1 MRMARLCEDG
11 AARFVILDGDQLYET
26 VDIDR
31 ICARHAITDAH
42 RGALWRLLESAG
54 RTLLD
59 QRRLQTTPVQ
69 LARIRQDLLLGLR
82 VTRQLADLT
91 PRAGQGGGGQPSA
104 TISRTHLAALREGE
118 RRAGGGAGAG
128 SRLEEAHDTLAW
140 LAEVY
145 ESALESCARIQR
157 EGQDPDAAWR
167 MTLTRF
173 FTRTLARSWTDDGGA
188 AGERF
193 LADCLAVL
201 EVRDASPPA
210 PALRVAG
217 EA

>member
-1 MRMARLCEDG
+1 MARLCEDG
-11 AARFVILDGDQLYET
+11 AARFVILDGEQLYET
-26 VDIDR
+26 ADIDR
-31 ICARHAITDAH
+31 ICARHAIAAAH
-42 RGALWRLLESAG
+42 RGALWRVLESAG

-91 PRAGQGGGGQPSA
+91 PRAGQCAGDQPSA
-104 TISRTHLAALREGE
+104 KLSRAHLAALREGE
-118 RRAGGGAGAG
+118 RRAGAGAGAG

-145 ESALESCARIQR
+145 ESALESCARVQR
-157 EGQDPDAAWR
+157 EGQDPDAVWR
-167 MTLTRF
+167 AALTRF
-173 FTRTLARSWTDDGGA
+173 FTRALARSWTDDGGA

-201 EVRDASPPA
+201 EAIDTPA
-210 PALRVAG
+210 PTPVLKVAA
-217 EA
+217 ES

>member
-1 MRMARLCEDG
+1 MARLSEDG
-11 AARFVILDGDQLYET
+11 AARFVILDGDQIYEPG
-26 VDIDR
+26 DIDR
-31 ICARHAITDAH
+31 ICARHAIAAVH
-42 RGALWRLLESAG
+42 RGALWRRLESAG
-54 RTLLD
+54 RALLD
-59 QRRLQTTPVQ
+59 QRRLHTTPVQ

-91 PRAGQGGGGQPSA
+91 PRAGQCAGDQPSA
-104 TISRTHLAALREGE
+104 ALSRAHLAALREGE

-145 ESALESCARIQR
+145 ESAIESCARVHR
-157 EGQDPDAAWR
+157 EGQDPEAAWR
-167 MTLTRF
+167 MALTGF

-193 LADCLAVL
+193 LADCRAVL
-201 EVRDASPPA
+201 DARDAPA
-210 PALRVAG
+210 PGPALRVAS
-217 EA
+217 ET

>member
-1 MRMARLCEDG
+1 MARLCEDG
-11 AARFVILDGDQLYET
+11 AARFVILDGDQLYEAA
-26 VDIDR
+26 DIDR
-31 ICARHAITDAH
+31 ICARHAISDSH

-91 PRAGQGGGGQPSA
+91 PRAGQCVADQPSA
-104 TISRTHLAALREGE
+104 TLSRAHLAALREGQ
-118 RRAGGGAGAG
+118 RRAGGAAGAG

-145 ESALESCARIQR
+145 ESALESCARVQR
-157 EGQDPDAAWR
+157 EGQNPDAAWR
-167 MTLTRF
+167 MTLTGF

-193 LADCLAVL
+193 LADCQAVL
-201 EVRDASPPA
+201 EVRDAQEPA
-210 PALRVAG
+210 TAVHIAG
-217 EA
+217 QS

>member
-11 AARFVILDGDQLYET
+11 AARFVILDGDQIYET
-26 VDIDR
+26 ADIDR
-31 ICARHAITDAH
+31 LCARYDISDAH
-42 RGALWRLLESAG
+42 RGALWRLLETAG

-91 PRAGQGGGGQPSA
+91 PRPGQCAGDQPSA
-104 TISRTHLAALREGE
+104 TLSRAHLAALREGE

-145 ESALESCARIQR
+145 ESALESCARVQR
-157 EGQDPDAAWR
+157 EGQDPDAVWR
-167 MTLTRF
+167 ASLTRF

-193 LADCLAVL
+193 LADCEAVL
-201 EVRDASPPA
+201 EARDAPA
-210 PALRVAG
+210 PTPALRVAG
-217 EA
+217 DT

>member
-1 MRMARLCEDG
+1 MARLCEDG

-26 VDIDR
+26 ADIDR
-31 ICARHAITDAH
+31 LCARHAISDAH
-42 RGALWRLLESAG
+42 RGAVWRLLESAG
-54 RTLLD
+54 RALLD
-59 QRRLQTTPVQ
+59 QRRLHTTPVQ

-91 PRAGQGGGGQPSA
+91 PRAGQCAGDQPSA
-104 TISRTHLAALREGE
+104 TLSRAHLAALREGE

-145 ESALESCARIQR
+145 ESAIESCARVQR
-157 EGQDPDAAWR
+157 EGQDPDGAWR
-167 MTLTRF
+167 ATLTRF

-193 LADCLAVL
+193 LADCMAVL
-201 EVRDASPPA
+201 EARDAPA
-210 PALRVAG
+210 PVLTLRLASDT
-217 EA
+217 